1 MINYMV
7 DSENVGTKWIPY
19 LKENIKK
26 SDRVFLFYT
35 DKSPS
40 IPCNEIEELAAFI
53 NQIQT
58 IYCHN
63 KTANALDFQLCSYLG
78 YLIRVGSKSSYCILT
93 NDKGFDAAVSFWK
106 DKGIKIYRS
115 EPLKKEALTPISI
128 KRKNIQLP
136 HLGSLLSL
144 KANSSILKILEDMIK
159 KSSSP
164 EEVHVKINSTW
175 GKKTGSMYYKKL
187 EKHLKRY
194 YKKLN
199 EVT

>member
-128 KRKNIQLP
+128 KKKYPVTSPGKLAFIKSEQPYIKNIGRYDKEILFTRRSPCKDQFY
-136 HLGSLLSL
+136 LG
-144 KANSSILKILEDMIK
+144 
-159 KSSSP
+159 
-164 EEVHVKINSTW
+164 
-175 GKKTGSMYYKKL
+175 
-187 EKHLKRY
+187 
-194 YKKLN
+194 
-199 EVT
+199 

>member
-40 IPCNEIEELAAFI
+40 IPCNEIEDLAAFI

-63 KTANALDFQLCSYLG
+63 KTDAENPRLLLYAL
-78 YLIRVGSKSSYCILT
+78 
-93 NDKGFDAAVSFWK
+93 
-106 DKGIKIYRS
+106 IYVFES
-115 EPLKKEALTPISI
+115 A
-128 KRKNIQLP
+128 
-136 HLGSLLSL
+136 
-144 KANSSILKILEDMIK
+144 
-159 KSSSP
+159 
-164 EEVHVKINSTW
+164 
-175 GKKTGSMYYKKL
+175 
-187 EKHLKRY
+187 
-194 YKKLN
+194 
-199 EVT
+199 

>member
-115 EPLKKEALTPISI
+115 EPLKKEALIPISI

-144 KANSSILKILEDMIK
+144 KANSPILKILEDMIK
-159 KSSSP
+159 KILFTRRSP
-164 EEVHVKINSTW
+164 CKDQFYL
-175 GKKTGSMYYKKL
+175 G
-187 EKHLKRY
+187 EKDRKYVL
-194 YKKLN
+194 
-199 EVT
+199 